1 MPSVSENR
9 DFWDSELGW
18 PHAGDVWSSRWG
30 SPRAQWYGTILP
42 RIHEFLPAPAILE
55 IATGMGRW
63 TEFLLSSCDH
73 LIGVD
78 LAARCVE
85 ACRARFSSEENAD
98 FYQNDGRSLDMVED
112 RSIDFAF
119 SFDSLVHVDLATLG
133 SYAKELGRTLKPN
146 GVAFIH
152 HSNLGSYGPLKQ
164 FLAAAR
170 SRHLPQIRRTD
181 PPDRQ
186 VAQPATDTDR
196 TGNYNWRSSLSH
208 SANWR
213 DPGSS
218 AEAFVASCQREGMHC
233 ISQELIPWDAG
244 HYLIDCFS
252 IITRAGSKWDG
263 SLRVVRNPNFMD
275 EARSIGN
282 YSAAYERI

>member
-1 MPSVSENR
+1 MPSVSKNR

-18 PHAGDVWSSRWG
+18 PHAGEVWSSRWG
-30 SPRAQWYGTILP
+30 SPRAQWHGTILP
-42 RIHEFLPAPAILE
+42 RIHPFLPAPTILE

-63 TEFLLSSCDH
+63 TEFLLASCDC

-85 ACRARFSSEENAD
+85 ACRSRFSSDQKAA
-98 FYQNDGRSLDMVED
+98 FYQNDGRSLDVVED

-119 SFDSLVHVDLATLG
+119 SFDSLVHVDVATLS
-133 SYAKELGRTLKPN
+133 SYVKELGRTLKPD

-152 HSNLGSYGPLKQ
+152 HSNLGSYGPVKQ
-164 FLAAAR
+164 FLAAAH
-170 SRHLPQIRRTD
+170 SRMPQVRGIDLPHRR
-181 PPDRQ
+181 
-186 VAQPATDTDR
+186 VAKPTIDTGR
-196 TGNYNWRSSLSH
+196 MGNYNWRSSLSN

-213 DPGSS
+213 DPGPS
-218 AEAFVASCQREGMHC
+218 AETFAALCQREGVHC
-233 ISQELIPWDAG
+233 ISQELVPWNSG

-252 IITRAGSKWDG
+252 IITRAGSRWDG

-275 EARSIGN
+275 EGRSIGN
-282 YSAAYERI
+282 YSAAYERT